1 MTVEGTFDTLADA
14 AGCRYPNPDR
24 ENRGLC
30 PAHDDHNNPGLVF
43 RISESTG
50 NLIVHCFAQHCSLDD
65 IADSIGVSPSTFFKD
80 GRTSRFATHTRA
92 EWEEPSVLKLLKL
105 LPLGM
110 SFDQQVEAVFRV
122 LDSSY
127 HHPLGYDD
135 IAYQQPIKEG
145 TIDLELPLKHMN
157 LVTRQTYL
165 RLWCEDVYEPSEH
178 NWKELEDRLL
188 RFLMELNRA
197 HRVNLL
203 STDSAIPRRG

>member
-30 PAHDDHNNPGLVF
+30 PAHDDQNNPGLVF

-50 NLIVHCFAQHCSLDD
+50 NLIVHCFAQHCSLGY
-65 IADSIGVSPSTFFKD
+65 IADSIGVSPSAFFKD
-80 GRTSRFATHTRA
+80 GRGWKFATLTRPV
-92 EWEEPSVLKLLKL
+92 WEEPSVLKLLGL

-110 SFDQQVEAVFRV
+110 SSTQRLEAVFRV
-122 LDSSY
+122 IDSAYRSGMLDNDT
-127 HHPLGYDD
+127 LD
-135 IAYQQPIKEG
+135 IEQSLKEM
-145 TIDLELPLKHMN
+145 D

-165 RLWCEDVYEPSEH
+165 RLWCEDIYEPSEH

-188 RFLMELNRA
+188 RFLLELNRS

-203 STDSAIPRRG
+203 STDSAIPRR